1 MLVAEIMKG
10 LQKIAGL
17 KIISVDPSLSKD
29 GHSYLVT
36 FISDKYHAHDI
47 AAFLDTYGIAVRA
60 GNHCVQLY
68 HQQCNL
74 HATVRIS
81 FSVYNTKEEV
91 DFTLLKLQ
99 ELLA

>member
-1 MLVAEIMKG
+1 M
-10 LQKIAGL
+10 
-17 KIISVDPSLSKD
+17 
-29 GHSYLVT
+29 T